1 MNRNSC
7 GMLIG
12 GAVIAGISLLFL
24 PAAAESPKDMGG
36 KWGGKCATSGR
47 AAACCKEQ
55 RSGDATCKNLE
66 KEKAGSPAVKNC
78 EEAEKV
84 CEAAVRSA
92 EEAKKA
98 EDEKKK
104 KAEDAKKAEE
114 NKAAARPPALPSARQ
129 VADNWQKEL
138 TQAEDDYRHAIDD
151 AKSGTNK
158 ADIEKALKRADDL
171 KKRIDVLRRRIGDLS
186 PAERI
191 SYTSKLPKE
200 YESKNPFDLIYD
212 VISKKVC
219 RKNGKLQWDGSIL
232 SCQYGENPS
241 GGDRPIPPATDISP
255 NNPNAR

>member
-1 MNRNSC
+1 VNRNLC
-7 GMLIG
+7 KMLIS
-12 GAVIAGISLLFL
+12 GAVIAGISLLVF
-24 PAAAESPKDMGG
+24 PAAAESPKDIGG

-47 AAACCKEQ
+47 AATCCKEQ
-55 RSGDATCKNLE
+55 RSADAACKNLE
-66 KEKAGSPAVKNC
+66 KERAGSSAVKNC

-92 EEAKKA
+92 EDAKRAA
-98 EDEKKK
+98 EEKKK

-114 NKAAARPPALPSARQ
+114 NKAAARPPTLPSARQ
-129 VADNWQKEL
+129 AADNWQREL
-138 TQAEDDYRHAIDD
+138 AQAEDDYSHAIDD
-151 AKSGTNK
+151 AKNGTNK

-171 KKRIDVLRRRIGDLS
+171 KKKIDMLRRRIGDLS

-200 YESKNPFDLIYD
+200 YESKNPFDLMYD

>member
-1 MNRNSC
+1 VKRNLYA
-7 GMLIG
+7 MLIG
-12 GAVIAGISLLFL
+12 GAAIVGISLLVF
-24 PAAAESPKDMGG
+24 PAAAENPKDMGG
-36 KWGGKCATSGR
+36 KWGGKCTTSGR

-55 RSGDATCKNLE
+55 RSADAACKNLE
-66 KEKAGSPAVKNC
+66 KERAGSSAVKNC
-78 EEAEKV
+78 EEAERV
-84 CEAAVRSA
+84 CQAAVRSA

-114 NKAAARPPALPSARQ
+114 NKAARPPTLPSARQ

-138 TQAEDDYRHAIDD
+138 TQAEEDYSHAIDD
-151 AKSGTNK
+151 AKNGTNK
-158 ADIEKALKRADDL
+158 ADIEKALKKADNL

-219 RKNGKLQWDGSIL
+219 RKNGKVQWDGSIL

-241 GGDRPIPPATDISP
+241 GSDRPIPPATDISP

>member
-1 MNRNSC
+1 VNGNLC

-12 GAVIAGISLLFL
+12 GAVIAGVSLFAI

-55 RSGDATCKNLE
+55 RGSDAACKNLE
-66 KEKAGSPAVKNC
+66 KEKAGSAAVKNC

-84 CEAAVRSA
+84 CAAAVRSA
-92 EEAKKA
+92 EDAKKA

-104 KAEDAKKAEE
+104 KAEDAKKPEE
-114 NKAAARPPALPSARQ
+114 NKGAARPLPSARQ

-138 TQAEDDYRHAIDD
+138 TQAEDDYSHAIDD
-151 AKSGTNK
+151 AKNGTNK
-158 ADIEKALKRADDL
+158 ADIEKALKKADGL

-200 YESKNPFDLIYD
+200 YESKNPFDIIYD

>member
-12 GAVIAGISLLFL
+12 GAVIAGISLLFF

-55 RSGDATCKNLE
+55 RSADTACKNLE
-66 KEKAGSPAVKNC
+66 KEKAGSSAVKNC

-104 KAEDAKKAEE
+104 KAEDAKKTEE
-114 NKAAARPPALPSARQ
+114 NKAAAVRPRCHRQ
-129 VADNWQKEL
+129 GRWRI
-138 TQAEDDYRHAIDD
+138 T
-151 AKSGTNK
+151 G
-158 ADIEKALKRADDL
+158 KRSS
-171 KKRIDVLRRRIGDLS
+171 RRRKMTIVTPSMTPRAGRTK
-186 PAERI
+186 PI
-191 SYTSKLPKE
+191 SRKRSKEPT
-200 YESKNPFDLIYD
+200 
-212 VISKKVC
+212 IS
-219 RKNGKLQWDGSIL
+219 RRGST
-232 SCQYGENPS
+232 C
-241 GGDRPIPPATDISP
+241 
-255 NNPNAR
+255 

>member
-12 GAVIAGISLLFL
+12 GAVIAGVSLLFF
-24 PAAAESPKDMGG
+24 PAAAESPKDMGV
-36 KWGGKCATSGR
+36 KWGGKCATGGR

-55 RSGDATCKNLE
+55 RSADAACKNLE
-66 KEKAGSPAVKNC
+66 KEKAGSSAVKNC

-92 EEAKKA
+92 EEAKKT

-114 NKAAARPPALPSARQ
+114 NKAAARPPTLPSARQ

-200 YESKNPFDLIYD
+200 YESKNPFDIIYD

-241 GGDRPIPPATDISP
+241 GGDRPVPPATDISP

>member
-1 MNRNSC
+1 MNGNLC

-12 GAVIAGISLLFL
+12 GAVIAGVSLFVI

-55 RSGDATCKNLE
+55 RGSDAACKNLE
-66 KEKAGSPAVKNC
+66 KEKAGSAAVKNC

-84 CEAAVRSA
+84 CAAAVRSA
-92 EEAKKA
+92 EDAKKA

-104 KAEDAKKAEE
+104 KAEDAKKPEE
-114 NKAAARPPALPSARQ
+114 NKGAARPLPSARQ

-138 TQAEDDYRHAIDD
+138 TQAEDDYSHAIDD
-151 AKSGTNK
+151 AKNGTNK
-158 ADIEKALKRADDL
+158 ADIEKALKKADGL

-191 SYTSKLPKE
+191 SFTSKLPKE
-200 YESKNPFDLIYD
+200 YKSKNPFDIIYD

>member
-1 MNRNSC
+1 MNGNLC

-12 GAVIAGISLLFL
+12 GAVIAGVSLFVI

-47 AAACCKEQ
+47 AAACCKGQ
-55 RSGDATCKNLE
+55 RGSDAACKNLE
-66 KEKAGSPAVKNC
+66 KEKAGSAAVKNC

-84 CEAAVRSA
+84 CAAAVRSA
-92 EEAKKA
+92 EDAKKA

-104 KAEDAKKAEE
+104 KAEDAKKPEE
-114 NKAAARPPALPSARQ
+114 NKGAARPLPSARQ

-138 TQAEDDYRHAIDD
+138 TQAEDDYSHAIDD
-151 AKSGTNK
+151 AKNGTNK
-158 ADIEKALKRADDL
+158 ADIEKALKKADGL

-200 YESKNPFDLIYD
+200 YELKNPFDIIYD